1 MNQFVP
7 NWNMDDES
15 RSLRDLVAAP
25 DRKEPIGADNE
36 LIELLWQNGH
46 VVMQSQTHR
55 KPPALAPEF
64 KQLRKHDE
72 PMLKSAATVATT
84 SGLTRDETA
93 SWFQY
98 PLEDSIDRDFY
109 SEGVES
115 VTGGEEGG
123 EWDLGVAG
131 AASSSMMT
139 VASSICVSNQ
149 IQVAAKLRQIASSD
163 AGASAS
169 RRSSKEEAHTRFAS
183 QEAAV
188 ASSSGRSGCSFGF
201 GRTGQHNNKRKE
213 RGMEEFESLSE
224 DAENESVEANNQAQ
238 RSTSTRRSRAAEVH
252 NLSERRR
259 RDRINEKM
267 RALQELIPHCN
278 KSDKASILDEAIEYL
293 KSLQLQVQFL
303 WMGTGMGPMMFR
315 GFHQY
320 MSRVGPAS
328 IPSLHSPV
336 PMSRAPFMNN
346 QFMASTS
353 TANAAN
359 FSNQMPNVPLGAGLL
374 GLNHLPLQSQAM
386 NCDAYGPKTAQQ
398 HQSSVEPISGVS
410 PSESTPKDKA
420 GKT

>member
-1 MNQFVP
+1 
-7 NWNMDDES
+7 
-15 RSLRDLVAAP
+15 
-25 DRKEPIGADNE
+25 
-36 LIELLWQNGH
+36 
-46 VVMQSQTHR
+46 MQSQTHR

-72 PMLKSAATVATT
+72 PMLKSAATVAAT
-84 SGLTRDETA
+84 SSLTRDETA

-109 SEGVES
+109 SEFFFDMPNADEGRPGAENDAVDFSHFAKQWKGGDAGASNPLPGEKRVES
-115 VTGGEEGG
+115 GG
-123 EWDLGVAG
+123 LGVAG
-131 AASSSMMT
+131 ASSSSMMT

-149 IQVAAKLRQIASSD
+149 IQVAAKLRQIASGD

-169 RRSSKEEAHTRFAS
+169 RRSSKEEAHTRLAS

-201 GRTGQHNNKRKE
+201 GRTEQHNNKRKE

-398 HQSSVEPISGVS
+398 HQSSVEPISGAS

-420 GKT
+420 G